1 MIFYFSGNGNTRFV
15 AKHLADI
22 LGQEVIEL
30 HGKLLIDGNVDIK
43 IPAGEDVVWMFPIH
57 SWGIPP
63 VVVDFIS
70 HANLTLDSGTLHH
83 MVATMGDDSG
93 LTDLM
98 WRRLIDARGWKSA
111 SAQGVIMP
119 NTYVLM
125 KGFDVDKPEV
135 AEAKI
140 NEALK
145 SLPSVAD
152 TIRSRKYVT
161 DIHRG
166 SFAWIKS
173 RVIYPSFV
181 KHCLS
186 SSETRKM
193 SPRKFHTHDCISCGK
208 CVQTCPMDNITLT
221 DSTPT
226 WGDNCA
232 MCLGCYNICPRHAIE
247 YGSATLRKGQHHCPD
262 K

>member
-1 MIFYFSGNGNTRFV
+1 MIFCFSGNGNTRFV

-22 LGQEVIEL
+22 LGQEVIDL
-30 HGKLLIDGNVDIK
+30 HGKLLTDDNVDIK
-43 IPAGEDVVWMFPIH
+43 IPTGKDVIWTFPVY

-63 VVVDFIS
+63 VVRDFIS
-70 HANLTLDSGTLHH
+70 HANLIMNPGTFHH

-98 WRRLIDARGWKSA
+98 WRKLIDSRGWKSA

-125 KGFDVDKPEV
+125 KGFDVDKPEI

-140 NEALK
+140 NKALA
-145 SLPSVAD
+145 SLPSIAE
-152 TIRSRKYVT
+152 TIRSRRCVT

-173 RVIYPSFV
+173 RVIYPGFV
-181 KHCLS
+181 KHS
-186 SSETRKM
+186 MT
-193 SPRKFHTHDCISCGK
+193 PAKFHAHDCIACGK

-221 DSTPT
+221 DGTPT
-226 WGDNCA
+226 WGDSCA
-232 MCLGCYNICPRHAIE
+232 MCLGCYNVCPRHAIE
-247 YGSATLRKGQHHCPD
+247 YGSATLRKGQHHCPN